1 MTAQQQQPPQTI
13 VQQPAQ
19 QQPPIIVQQ
28 PAPATQPAPVIING
42 QSAPPAGSTTT
53 SGNDDSTIQTAVDKK
68 FSDDPKLSALG
79 VTATV
84 MNGKVTLMG
93 SVQNAADK
101 TLVERVVRNVK
112 GVKSV
117 DNQITVSGE

>member
-1 MTAQQQQPPQTI
+1 MDSQRHL
-13 VQQPAQ
+13 PA
-19 QQPPIIVQQ
+19 
-28 PAPATQPAPVIING
+28 AH
-42 QSAPPAGSTTT
+42 TT
-53 SGNDDSTIQTAVDKK
+53 SGPDDSTIQTAVDKK

-84 MNGKVTLMG
+84 VNGKVTLMG

-101 TLVERVVRNVK
+101 SLVERVVRNVK